1 MQNKLLFCRP
11 CFKSFVFLCSKE
23 KSVNNCFRSKR
34 DLGRSTEFL
43 KKEIDINVKFS
54 IFAMKK
60 KTTLELVEQ
69 SEKVSL
75 YSISFAKD
83 RTTEFERFLSKFEKE
98 ASLNEDY
105 QRILYALSIILDKG
119 ALERY
124 FRPEGKMN
132 DDLYALPIDG
142 GRIRLFCLRILDEIL
157 ILGNG
162 DQKRTS
168 TYEQDAKLYGYALD
182 LQKFDRLL
190 RKDIEA
196 GIVTVEEKE
205 LTHIEDREYLL

>member
-1 MQNKLLFCRP
+1 
-11 CFKSFVFLCSKE
+11 
-23 KSVNNCFRSKR
+23 
-34 DLGRSTEFL
+34 
-43 KKEIDINVKFS
+43 
-54 IFAMKK
+54 MKK

-132 DDLYALPIDG
+132 DDLY
-142 GRIRLFCLRILDEIL
+142 

-162 DQKRTS
+162 DQKRTG
-168 TYEQDAKLYGYALD
+168 TYEQDARLYGYALD

-190 RKDIEA
+190 QKDIEA
-196 GIVTVEEKE
+196 GIVTIEEKE
-205 LTHIEDREYLL
+205 LIHIEDREYLL

>member
-1 MQNKLLFCRP
+1 MR
-11 CFKSFVFLCSKE
+11 
-23 KSVNNCFRSKR
+23 
-34 DLGRSTEFL
+34 
-43 KKEIDINVKFS
+43 
-54 IFAMKK
+54 K

-83 RTTEFERFLSKFEKE
+83 RTTEFERFLCKFEEE

-105 QRILYALSIILDKG
+105 QKILYALSIILNNG

-124 FRPEGKMN
+124 FRPEGSMN
-132 DDLYALPIDG
+132 DNLCAIPIESSH
-142 GRIRLFCLRILDEIL
+142 IRLFCLRISDQIL

-162 DQKRTS
+162 GEKRTS
-168 TYEQDAKLYGYALD
+168 KYEQDAKLYGYALD
-182 LQKFDRLL
+182 LQKFDILL
-190 RKDIEA
+190 RNDIEA

-205 LTHIEDREYLL
+205 LTNIDDKEYFL

>member
-1 MQNKLLFCRP
+1 
-11 CFKSFVFLCSKE
+11 
-23 KSVNNCFRSKR
+23 
-34 DLGRSTEFL
+34 
-43 KKEIDINVKFS
+43 
-54 IFAMKK
+54 MKK

-69 SEKVSL
+69 SERVSL

-132 DDLYALPIDG
+132 DDFY
-142 GRIRLFCLRILDEIL
+142 
-157 ILGNG
+157 ILGNV
-162 DQKRTS
+162 DQKRTG

-190 RKDIEA
+190 RNDIEA